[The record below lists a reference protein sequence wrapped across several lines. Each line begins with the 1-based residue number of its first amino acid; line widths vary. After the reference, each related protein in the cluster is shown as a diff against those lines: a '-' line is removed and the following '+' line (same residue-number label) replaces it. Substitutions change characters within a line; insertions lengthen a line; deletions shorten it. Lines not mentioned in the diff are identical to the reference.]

1 MKGLPFAVT
10 ESPPSQQAKMSITIF
25 AAYVI
30 TAVYAGLLMFAYASL
45 VFACCRCARRALS
58 NN

>member
-10 ESPPSQQAKMSITIF
+10 ESPPSKPEMSLTIF
-25 AAYVI
+25 AAYAI

-45 VFACCRCARRALS
+45 IFACGRCARRALS

>member
-10 ESPPSQQAKMSITIF
+10 ESPPRQPAKMFLTIF
-25 AAYVI
+25 AAYAI

-45 VFACCRCARRALS
+45 IFACGRCARRALS